1 MSDGFSTLIIS
12 KTRSF
17 RIPDIHLGRIQLI
30 RYTALNFTYGVNDR
44 RKLFLCVCA
53 VGKTHIF
60 WDDAASHRVQHLVAG
75 VGGTRSREL
84 WPVVMVMV
92 LSLH

>member
-1 MSDGFSTLIIS
+1 MSDRVSTLLIS
-12 KTRSF
+12 KNRSF
-17 RIPDIHLGRIQLI
+17 KIPDIHLDRIQLI
-30 RYTALNFTYGVNDR
+30 RYTGLNCIYGANDR
-44 RKLFLCVCA
+44 RKPLCVCA
-53 VGKTHIF
+53 IDKTHIF
-60 WDDAASHRVQHLVAG
+60 WDGAASCSMQHLVAG